1 MRNDSVGANYTLSV
15 GQMMNVSSGKVIN
28 VRSSG
33 TASYTASDKLTLQ
46 CGQASISFESNGN
59 ISISGKI
66 VGIEGSSQVGING
79 GIVDIN

>member
-1 MRNDSVGANYTLSV
+1 M
-15 GQMMNVSSGKVIN
+15 
-28 VRSSG
+28 
-33 TASYTASDKLTLQ
+33 Q